1 LPGGLHGSPGSEL
14 PEELVKSINRALTTL
29 ENVLAAGTLAAA
41 TLIAI
46 AAVILRSGF
55 GVFLFWSEEA
65 IIYLIIFSTFFG
77 AVITLRHQEH
87 VNVDVIAAFLG
98 PRGKR
103 VMALIAIA
111 LTLVYLGAVGY
122 FAWLLLF
129 EPFSSS
135 TTTPA
140 IGIPLWVVESAVA
153 IGFTLMFVRGLELAV
168 RIWLHGVE
176 EENVLETEAEA
187 IGLAVD
193 DLNVLR
199 GDDPDG
205 VEGNGKGNGKGRTD
219 S

>member
-1 LPGGLHGSPGSEL
+1 
-14 PEELVKSINRALTTL
+14 VKSLNRALTNC

-41 TLIAI
+41 TIIAI
-46 AAVILRSGF
+46 LAVILRSGF

-87 VNVDVIAAFLG
+87 VNVDVIATFLG
-98 PRGKR
+98 KRGKQ
-103 VMALIAIA
+103 VMALIALA

-140 IGIPLWVVESAVA
+140 IGIPLWVVESSVA
-153 IGFTLMFVRGLELAV
+153 IGFTLMFVRGIELGI
-168 RIWLHGVE
+168 RIWRHGVE

-187 IGLAVD
+187 IGLNID
-193 DLNVLR
+193 SLDKLR
-199 GDDPDG
+199 GDLPSARED
-205 VEGNGKGNGKGRTD
+205 EGNDKRKGNDEGNGKGRTD

>member
-1 LPGGLHGSPGSEL
+1 M
-14 PEELVKSINRALTTL
+14 KSVNRALTVL

-41 TLIAI
+41 AVIAI

-77 AVITLRHQEH
+77 AVITLRAQEH

-103 VMALIAIA
+103 VMALIAIV

-140 IGIPLWVVESAVA
+140 LDLPLWVVESAVA

-168 RIWLHGVE
+168 RIWRHGVE
-176 EENVLETEAEA
+176 EENVLETAAEA
-187 IGLAVD
+187 IGLDVNSLDRLGDQPDARTD
-193 DLNVLR
+193 EPD
-199 GDDPDG
+199 GDDKDDG
-205 VEGNGKGNGKGRTD
+205 GGAGGGKGRSD

>member
-1 LPGGLHGSPGSEL
+1 M
-14 PEELVKSINRALTTL
+14 KAINRALTTL

-103 VMALIAIA
+103 VMALIAIT

-122 FAWLLLF
+122 YAWLLLF

-140 IGIPLWVVESAVA
+140 MDIPLWVVESAVA

-168 RIWLHGVE
+168 RIWRHGVE

-187 IGLAVD
+187 IGLDVD
-193 DLNVLR
+193 SLDRLR
-199 GDDPDG
+199 GDQPG
-205 VEGNGKGNGKGRTD
+205 PARRAGWRRRASGTTAGTTRGKGRSD

>member
-1 LPGGLHGSPGSEL
+1 
-14 PEELVKSINRALTTL
+14 VKAINRALTTL
-29 ENVLAAGTLAAA
+29 ENVLAAGALAAA

-98 PRGKR
+98 RRGKR
-103 VMALIAIA
+103 VMALIAIT

-122 FAWLLLF
+122 YAWLLLF

-140 IGIPLWVVESAVA
+140 IGIPLWVVESSVA
-153 IGFTLMFVRGLELAV
+153 IGFTLMFVRALELAV
-168 RIWLHGVE
+168 RIWRHGVE

-205 VEGNGKGNGKGRTD
+205 REGNGKSNGKGRTN

>member
-1 LPGGLHGSPGSEL
+1 M
-14 PEELVKSINRALTTL
+14 KSLNRALTVA
-29 ENVLAAGTLAAA
+29 ENVLAAGALGAAA
-41 TLIAI
+41 LIAI

-103 VMALIAIA
+103 VMALIAIT

-122 FAWLLLF
+122 YAWLLLF

-140 IGIPLWVVESAVA
+140 IGIPLWVVESSVA
-153 IGFTLMFVRGLELAV
+153 IGFTLMFVRALELAV
-168 RIWLHGVE
+168 RIWRHGVD
-176 EENVLETEAEA
+176 EENVLETEAA
-187 IGLAVD
+187 SIGLEVD
-193 DLNVLR
+193 DLHVLR

-205 VEGNGKGNGKGRTD
+205 REGMDKGNGKGDGKRGTD

>member
-1 LPGGLHGSPGSEL
+1 M
-14 PEELVKSINRALTTL
+14 KSLNRALTVA
-29 ENVLAAGTLAAA
+29 ENVLAAGALGAAA
-41 TLIAI
+41 LIAI

-122 FAWLLLF
+122 YAWLLLF

-140 IGIPLWVVESAVA
+140 MNLPLWVVESAVA

-168 RIWLHGVE
+168 RIWRHGVE

-187 IGLAVD
+187 IGLDVD

-199 GDDPDG
+199 GEDPDG
-205 VEGNGKGNGKGRTD
+205 RDGTGNSNGKGRTD

>member
-1 LPGGLHGSPGSEL
+1 MTRFN
-14 PEELVKSINRALTTL
+14 KILTGV
-29 ENVLAAGTLAAA
+29 ENVLAAGTLGAAVF
-41 TLIAI
+41 I
-46 AAVILRSGF
+46 AALAIVLRAVTGT
-55 GVFLFWSEEA
+55 FLFWSEEA

-98 PRGKR
+98 ARGKR
-103 VMALIAIA
+103 VMALIALT

-140 IGIPLWVVESAVA
+140 MNLPLWVVESAVA
-153 IGFTLMFVRGLELAV
+153 IGFTLMFVRGIELAV
-168 RIWLHGVE
+168 RVWRHGVE
-176 EENVLETEAEA
+176 EENVLEAEA
-187 IGLAVD
+187 ASIGLAVD

-199 GDDPDG
+199 SEDPEGRD
-205 VEGNGKGNGKGRTD
+205 GNGKSNGKGRAD

>member
-1 LPGGLHGSPGSEL
+1 
-14 PEELVKSINRALTTL
+14 VKSINRALTSL

-87 VNVDVIAAFLG
+87 VNVDVIATFLG
-98 PRGKR
+98 KTGKK
-103 VMALIAIA
+103 VMALIAIT

-140 IGIPLWVVESAVA
+140 MDIPLWVVESSVA
-153 IGFTLMFVRGLELAV
+153 IGFTLMFVRALELAV
-168 RIWLHGVE
+168 RIWRHGVDE
-176 EENVLETEAEA
+176 EDVLETEAA
-187 IGLAVD
+187 SIGLAVD
-193 DLNVLR
+193 DLHVLK
-199 GDDPDG
+199 GDDPDDR
-205 VEGNGKGNGKGRTD
+205 EGNRNEDGGNGGGKGRTD

>member
-1 LPGGLHGSPGSEL
+1 M
-14 PEELVKSINRALTTL
+14 KSLNRALTVF

-41 TLIAI
+41 ALIAI

-55 GVFLFWSEEA
+55 DVFLFWSEEA
-65 IIYLIIFSTFFG
+65 IIYLVIFSTFFG
-77 AVITLRHQEH
+77 AVITLRAQEH

-98 PRGKR
+98 ARGKR
-103 VMALIAIA
+103 VMALIALA

-140 IGIPLWVVESAVA
+140 MGIPLWVVESAVA
-153 IGFTLMFVRGLELAV
+153 IGFTLMFVRGIELCV
-168 RIWLHGVE
+168 RVWRHGVE
-176 EENVLETEAEA
+176 EENVLEAEA
-187 IGLAVD
+187 ASIGLDVD
-193 DLNVLR
+193 ELHVLR
-199 GDDPDG
+199 GDDPDDR
-205 VEGNGKGNGKGRTD
+205 EGNDTGGGKGRAD

>member
-1 LPGGLHGSPGSEL
+1 M
-14 PEELVKSINRALTTL
+14 KAINRALTTL

-103 VMALIAIA
+103 VMALIAIT
-111 LTLVYLGAVGY
+111 LTLIYLGAVGY
-122 FAWLLLF
+122 YAWLLLF

-140 IGIPLWVVESAVA
+140 MDIPLWVVESAVA

-168 RIWLHGVE
+168 RIWRHGVE

-187 IGLAVD
+187 IGLDVD
-193 DLNVLR
+193 SLDRLR
-199 GDDPDG
+199 GDEPG
-205 VEGNGKGNGKGRTD
+205 PHENEGKDKGNGNGGGKGRSD